1 MKLLILQVLQGFL
14 LCPKLLQLIL
24 RHRLHRRHR
33 QIHGLDIVLI
43 ELLLQDYLVMDLLVE
58 HYQYRQIL
66 QFVIAK
72 KYYHQIL
79 ILRLFHL
86 R

>member
-1 MKLLILQVLQGFL
+1 MQFLILQVLQGFL

-43 ELLLQDYLVMDLLVE
+43 ELLLQDYLVMDSLVE
-58 HYQYRQIL
+58 RYRYRQIL
-66 QFVIAK
+66 
-72 KYYHQIL
+72 
-79 ILRLFHL
+79 
-86 R
+86 

>member
-1 MKLLILQVLQGFL
+1 MQFLILQVPQVL
-14 LCPKLLQLIL
+14 LPCPKLLQPIPRRRLPRRL
-24 RHRLHRRHR
+24 RRIRD
-33 QIHGLDIVLI
+33 LDIVLI

-72 KYYHQIL
+72 KYYRQIL

>member
-1 MKLLILQVLQGFL
+1 MQFLILQVLQGFL

-43 ELLLQDYLVMDLLVE
+43 ELLLQDFLVMDLLVE
-58 HYQYRQIL
+58 CFHFLQIL

-72 KYYHQIL
+72 KYYRQIL